1 MTVSTLSQGIAQHLD
16 SGNWN
21 KIEDFFNHSEFAKH
35 LGINVVLD
43 DPKQPRCEVNEIK
56 QFHLGG
62 VGQGYINGVI
72 ISCLFDLIIG
82 LTAIEYAPL
91 GNFATT
97 NVNIR
102 FIKPV
107 ANNAFYAVAK
117 TSRKVGNRVF
127 SEATLF
133 NFKGEP
139 CGYATGEIRVGIH

>member
-1 MTVSTLSQGIAQHLD
+1 VTVSTLSQGIAQHLD
-16 SGNWN
+16 SGNWK

-43 DPKQPRCEVNEIK
+43 DPTQPKCEVNEIK
-56 QFHLGG
+56 RFHLGG
-62 VGQGYINGVI
+62 LGQSYINGVI
-72 ISCLFDLIIG
+72 ISGLFDLVIG

-107 ANNAFYAVAK
+107 ENNAFYAVAK

-133 NFKGEP
+133 NVKNEP
-139 CGYATGEIRVGIH
+139 CAYATGEIRVGIN